1 MKSPPENRYNPRQ
14 SLLQARGN
22 SVTMPV
28 DKTRQSWKPGDGWE
42 KAIDDIHYVRALAKE
57 LGGPERVKRQHDGGR
72 YTVRERIDKMVDPGS
87 FMEAGP
93 MVGAAEFDADGNIVG
108 FTPGA
113 YVMGLAEIDGRPV
126 AIGGDDFTISGGS
139 PHNVRKGA
147 RQFTQPL
154 AIQYGVPYI
163 QLVEGVGHSSK
174 SDEAA
179 GHMGLPGGD
188 LWWRG
193 VELLKTVPVAAGIMG
208 SVAGAPAAFALMSHF
223 TVMIKEQSQ
232 IFPSGPPV
240 VRRAIGETLDK
251 EELGGYRMHVHESGQ
266 VDNVAEDEED
276 AFDQLK
282 KFISYLPNT
291 TSDVAERVETG
302 DPPDRRPEEL
312 LNIVPANR
320 KRAYDPRKLI
330 RLVVDNGEFFEMRRH
345 WGGAVITGFARLD
358 GYSVGVV
365 GSDPRSLAG
374 AMDGWA
380 AEKYAHFVDLCDAF
394 NLPVVIFLDMP
405 GFMLGS
411 HAERKATMR
420 RGVRALIAS
429 AEADVP
435 KIEFNVRKA
444 YGVAADAPHSLGHPN
459 GLNLR
464 FGWPAGEWGGIP
476 IEGGVAAAYRRE
488 IENAPDPD
496 AHREMIENRLLRL
509 RSPFRAAY
517 KGDVVDLID
526 PRETRQLACR
536 FVKLAQP
543 MLQKL
548 ARRPKR
554 AVRP

>member
-1 MKSPPENRYNPRQ
+1 MPIDKNRE
-14 SLLQARGN
+14 
-22 SVTMPV
+22 M
-28 DKTRQSWKPGDGWE
+28 WKPGMAWE
-42 KAIDDIHYVRALAKE
+42 AAIDDMQYIRGLASE
-57 LGGPERVKRQHDGGR
+57 LGGPDRVERQHTGGR
-72 YTVRERIDKMVDPGS
+72 YTVRERIDMIADPGS
-87 FMEAGP
+87 FVEAGP
-93 MVGAAEFDADGNIVG
+93 MVGATEYDENGNLTA

-139 PHNVRKGA
+139 PHNVRKHA

-154 AIQYGVPYI
+154 AIQYGIPYI

-179 GHMGLPGGD
+179 GHMGLPGGE
-188 LWWRG
+188 LWWKG
-193 VELLKTVPVAAGIMG
+193 VELMRRVPVASGIMG

-223 TVMIKEQSQ
+223 TVMVKGQSQ

-251 EELGGYRMHVHESGQ
+251 EELGGYMMHVHDSGQ
-266 VDNVAEDEED
+266 VDNEAESEED
-276 AFDQLK
+276 AFEQIK
-282 KFISYLPNT
+282 AFISYLPNT
-291 TSDVAERVETG
+291 TNEVAPRVETG

-312 LNIVPANR
+312 LNIIPPNR
-320 KRAYDPRKLI
+320 RRGYDPRKLI
-330 RLVVDNGEFFEMRRH
+330 RLVVDNGDFFEMRRH
-345 WGGAVITGFARLD
+345 WAGSLITGFARLD
-358 GYSVGVV
+358 GYSVGVI
-365 GSDPRSLAG
+365 GSDPMRLAG

-380 AEKYAHFVDLCDAF
+380 AEKYSHFVDLCDTF
-394 NLPVVIFLDMP
+394 NLPVIIFLDMP

-411 HAERKATMR
+411 HAERIATMR

-429 AEADVP
+429 AEAKVP

-444 YGVAADAPHSLGHPN
+444 YGVAADAAHSLGHPD

-488 IENAPDPD
+488 IEAAPDPE
-496 AHREMIENRLLRL
+496 AHRSMIENRLLRL
-509 RSPFRAAY
+509 RSPFRAAHH
-517 KGDVVDLID
+517 GDVVDLID
-526 PRETRQLACR
+526 PRDTRYLACK
-536 FVKLAQP
+536 FIKLAQP
-543 MLQKL
+543 MLKKL
-548 ARRPKR
+548 AEREKR

>member
-1 MKSPPENRYNPRQ
+1 MPIDKNRE
-14 SLLQARGN
+14 
-22 SVTMPV
+22 M
-28 DKTRQSWKPGDGWE
+28 WKPGMAWE
-42 KAIDDIHYVRALAKE
+42 AAIDDMQYIRGLASE
-57 LGGPERVKRQHDGGR
+57 LGGPDRVERQHTGGR
-72 YTVRERIDKMVDPGS
+72 YTVRERIGMIADPGS
-87 FMEAGP
+87 FVEAGP
-93 MVGAAEFDADGNIVG
+93 MVGATEYDENGNLTA

-139 PHNVRKGA
+139 PHNVRKHA

-154 AIQYGVPYI
+154 AIQYGIPYI

-179 GHMGLPGGD
+179 GHMGLPGGE
-188 LWWRG
+188 LWWKG
-193 VELLKTVPVAAGIMG
+193 VELMRRVPVASGIMG

-223 TVMIKEQSQ
+223 TVMVKGQSQ

-251 EELGGYRMHVHESGQ
+251 EELGGYMMHVHDSGQ
-266 VDNVAEDEED
+266 VDNEAESEED
-276 AFDQLK
+276 AFEQIK
-282 KFISYLPNT
+282 AFISYLPNT
-291 TSDVAERVETG
+291 TNEVAPRVETG

-312 LNIVPANR
+312 LNIIPPNR
-320 KRAYDPRKLI
+320 RRGYDPRKLI
-330 RLVVDNGEFFEMRRH
+330 RLVVDNGDFFEMRRH
-345 WGGAVITGFARLD
+345 WAGSLITGFARLD
-358 GYSVGVV
+358 GYSVGVI
-365 GSDPRSLAG
+365 GSDPMRLAG

-380 AEKYAHFVDLCDAF
+380 AEKYSHFVDLCDTF
-394 NLPVVIFLDMP
+394 NLPVIIFLDMP

-411 HAERKATMR
+411 HAERIATMR

-429 AEADVP
+429 AEAKVP

-444 YGVAADAPHSLGHPN
+444 YGVAADAAHSLGHPD

-488 IENAPDPD
+488 IESAPDPE
-496 AHREMIENRLLRL
+496 AHRSMIENRLLRL
-509 RSPFRAAY
+509 RSPFRAAHH
-517 KGDVVDLID
+517 GDVVDLID
-526 PRETRQLACR
+526 PRDTRYLACK
-536 FVKLAQP
+536 FIKLAQP
-543 MLQKL
+543 MLKKL
-548 ARRPKR
+548 AEREKR